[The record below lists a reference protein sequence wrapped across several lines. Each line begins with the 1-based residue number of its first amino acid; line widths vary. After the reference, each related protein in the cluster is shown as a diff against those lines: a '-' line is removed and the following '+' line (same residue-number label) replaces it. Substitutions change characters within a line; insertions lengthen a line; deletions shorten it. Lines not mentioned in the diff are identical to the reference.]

1 MNKIKQEKGITLVM
15 LIIAIVILIIIA
27 GIAIN
32 LGTTNVNISIDYKL
46 KGELEM
52 VKYAVL
58 EQYAKYKTTLNEN
71 YIIGTDY
78 NDKVK
83 EFVSKNYKNV
93 TLIQSINE
101 NNKKYEKYYLL
112 NPDALKNIGIQDSTY
127 SYIVNYY
134 TGEVM
139 NLNIYTTSTGTQLY
153 IKGTNSNKKTESF

>member
-1 MNKIKQEKGITLVM
+1 MNKIKQEKGITLVI
-15 LIIAIVILIIIA
+15 LIIAIIILIIIA
-27 GIAIN
+27 GVAIN

-52 VKYAVL
+52 VQHAVL

-83 EFVSKNYKNV
+83 EFVSKNYKDV
-93 TLIQSINE
+93 SLVQSIND

-112 NPDALKNIGIQDSTY
+112 NPEALKNIGIQDSTY

-139 NLNIYTTSTGTQLY
+139 NSGIYTTSTGTKLY
-153 IKGTNSNKKTESF
+153 IKGTNSNKKSESF